1 MVRRNAKKGGVTIFE
16 ERRKQRQEEMKK
28 LAEQGN
34 TQKTIQILEK
44 KLATPTTTSSVTS
57 KTSPISVGLGRRKTR
72 RSKKRSV
79 TRRRK

>member
-16 ERRKQRQEEMKK
+16 QRRQQRQEEMKK
-28 LAEQGN
+28 LAEQGK
-34 TQKTIQILEK
+34 TQKTIQMLEK
-44 KLATPTTTSSVTS
+44 KLATPTTTSDVTS
-57 KTSPISVGLGRRKTR
+57 KTSSISVGLGRRKTR